1 MKALCSGKLLLSL
14 FFGVGNH
21 LTCSNPPA
29 QAEAPHVVGD
39 GVHAATAAPWP
50 ASAALPTG
58 RAWPGAGGLQTSV
71 GWGPEAHGGTLLLQQ
86 RHRLLIKGHKTSE

>member
-1 MKALCSGKLLLSL
+1 MACHLLSS
-14 FFGVGNH
+14 GG
-21 LTCSNPPA
+21 CSNPPA

-86 RHRLLIKGHKTSE
+86 RHRQTVGVAACHGRGAGR